1 MFEKLRS
8 RWTRITHPLVV
19 RMGNLDPSFLTW
31 SSLVLAIISFYI
43 IAGAEMDSG
52 GAIGIVFA
60 IILILLAAV
69 LDALD
74 GALARHQGTDGPY
87 GDFLDHTIDRVVDIG
102 LLLAIG
108 ANASF
113 VDSPISGAIAAL
125 FTLLGSYMG
134 TQAQSV
140 GLNRIYGG
148 FSRADRLVVTLM
160 ALVGAA
166 WQAQS
171 GASGIE
177 FLAESEY
184 VHWLM
189 IGNSELNGMTF
200 ALVISAWGGL
210 YTFIARFISTR
221 RLLLK

>member
-74 GALARHQGTDGPY
+74 GALGLSWAPFGCSW
-87 GDFLDHTIDRVVDIG
+87 G
-102 LLLAIG
+102 LLG
-108 ANASF
+108 GSF
-113 VDSPISGAIAAL
+113 
-125 FTLLGSYMG
+125 
-134 TQAQSV
+134 
-140 GLNRIYGG
+140 GG
-148 FSRADRLVVTLM
+148 FAVFRWHL
-160 ALVGAA
+160 
-166 WQAQS
+166 
-171 GASGIE
+171 AS
-177 FLAESEY
+177 S
-184 VHWLM
+184 
-189 IGNSELNGMTF
+189 
-200 ALVISAWGGL
+200 
-210 YTFIARFISTR
+210 
-221 RLLLK
+221 RLLFWRP